1 MMYSD
6 IKKDADYLLNSFAS
20 GEQQV
25 PNALD
30 AMKLSAAFPVTCLS
44 LYALSFAYIIYSFVP
59 PDDVWINPT
68 LHYQGLTLAFGGFTL
83 ILSLAIM
90 AMTYTP
96 FLLLT
101 AIPQTVRSK
110 SLLVQK
116 LSRTYKNTCIA
127 AIFGNGI
134 FALIAAWN
142 PQLFYAAPFM
152 LLISHLIMQAIISSE
167 LTRYGIA
174 GAMSKFA
181 KIIKN
186 I

>member
-25 PNALD
+25 PNALE

-101 AIPQTVRSK
+101 AIPQKVRSK

-127 AIFGNGI
+127 AVFGNGL
-134 FALIAAWN
+134 FALMTALN
-142 PQLFYAAPFM
+142 PQLFYAAPFV
-152 LLISHLIMQAIISSE
+152 LLISHLIIQAIISSE

-181 KIIKN
+181 KIIKS